1 MSTSK
6 NTSSVFTA
14 LEKIP
19 KLQDNEG
26 YLKWKRTVRDHL
38 KLFEL
43 WTYIA
48 SLKVVPED
56 ASKVEDWTAGQERTC
71 TALRL
76 VVDGNAYNDIEDLT
90 NASDAWDLLE
100 ANFKPRGS
108 GFLNNSMEKLF
119 SSPWLTVKTPP
130 IILPNFAEWSTNS
143 KVFRANFSWMRT
155 F

>member
-6 NTSSVFTA
+6 NTSSVFTS

-26 YLKWKRTVRDHL
+26 YLKWKLTLRDHL

-43 WTYIA
+43 WTYVA

-71 TALRL
+71 TSLRL
-76 VVDGNAYNDIEDLT
+76 VVDGNAYNDIEDLP
-90 NASDAWDLLE
+90 NAS
-100 ANFKPRGS
+100 N
-108 GFLNNSMEKLF
+108 
-119 SSPWLTVKTPP
+119 T
-130 IILPNFAEWSTNS
+130 
-143 KVFRANFSWMRT
+143 
-155 F
+155 